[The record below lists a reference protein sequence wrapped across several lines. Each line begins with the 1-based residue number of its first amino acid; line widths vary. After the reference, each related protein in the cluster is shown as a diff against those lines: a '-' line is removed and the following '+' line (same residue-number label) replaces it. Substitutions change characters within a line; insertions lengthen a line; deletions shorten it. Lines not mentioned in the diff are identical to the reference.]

1 MAINPKTTGIH
12 HIALRFTDMNTTK
25 DFYQNTPG
33 FTLALDSRKLSPSL
47 QGLFLYKLPY
57 VCLYLVLNPVN

>member
-12 HIALRFTDMNTTK
+12 HIALRCTDMNTTK

-33 FTLALDSRKLSPSL
+33 FTLALDSPEIIA
-47 QGLFLYKLPY
+47 FLAGPVLVQVTY